1 MSEDFA
7 EDLFISLRDL
17 PRRPGRRG
25 RSFRALPM
33 ADAIFWAARYHDAIG
48 TTGLIETWL
57 DEDFPTRKAAN
68 GKKVG
73 RPEKCGV
80 RAYLVAMTALTLSE
94 QKISLTRVHEVL
106 TGDLSERDRELLQLP
121 PRRPGVPE
129 MDYTVVTRIAAKVA
143 ATFDPRPFPAR
154 CGLTEEERD
163 RLNAARDPEVMAT
176 KQRRADELTSL
187 LLLGGW
193 KMLPR
198 DVRRRWKGDL
208 TLDGTVHPTWGQ
220 RRKRYTSNR
229 TAETVSPEANAG
241 WHIKERDGKKQIDF
255 GYEAH
260 LVLATS
266 QRRLDDD
273 FPRLV
278 LGLSLDT
285 PSVARGANAVAAVS
299 AIRAAGLPAGLL
311 VSDMGYTRLK
321 PENYH
326 LPLRRLGY
334 GLLMEYDKD
343 STGLQGTHK
352 GIQLV
357 DGSLY
362 GPCLPAEFKTLHKD
376 LAEGRIDEDIHRRRL
391 EQRAAYAVRPKRRG
405 DGSISVAHRCPA
417 AGPNATA
424 TCPLK
429 QPSPGVQRGNRK
441 ALTLIHTPPSDPPP
455 ICANVE
461 SVSVPVEFGARY
473 RQEIPYRTDEWF
485 DVYRRT
491 RNEMEGRNQYLKD
504 REHQSLADP
513 GQRRFRGWAKQ
524 LLALVLKIVAANV
537 QVVLSFIDR
546 TEDAA
551 RSPRPPRG
559 RRPKAK
565 AEEQL
570 PDATGPPIRIINT
583 PKAA

>member
-1 MSEDFA
+1 MSEDFT
-7 EDLFISLRDL
+7 EGLFTSLRDL

-25 RSFRALPM
+25 RSFRALPLST
-33 ADAIFWAARYHDAIG
+33 AIFWAARYHEAVG
-48 TTGLIETWL
+48 TTELIEGWM
-57 DEDFPTRKAAN
+57 DEDSPTRKAAN

-73 RPEKCGV
+73 RPEKCGTH
-80 RAYLVAMTALTLSE
+80 AYLVATTALALSE
-94 QKISLTRVHEVL
+94 QRISLTRVHEVL
-106 TGDLSERDRELLQLP
+106 TGDLTEHDRDLLRLP

-129 MDYTVVTRIAAKVA
+129 MDYTVVTRIAARVA
-143 ATFDPRPFPAR
+143 ATFDPRPFPSR
-154 CGLTEEERD
+154 CGLTKEERD
-163 RLNAARDPEVMAT
+163 RINADRDPRVMAI
-176 KQRRADELTSL
+176 KQRRADELTSA
-187 LLLGGW
+187 LLLGLW
-193 KMLPR
+193 FMLPR
-198 DVRRRWKGDL
+198 DVRRKWKGDI

-220 RRKRYTSNR
+220 RRKRYTSSR
-229 TAETVSPEANAG
+229 TETTVSPEANAG
-241 WHIKERDGKKQIDF
+241 WHVKKHDGKIEADF

-285 PSVARGANAVAAVS
+285 PAVARDANAVAAVS

-311 VSDMGYTRLK
+311 ISDMGYTRLT
-321 PENYH
+321 PEKYH
-326 LPLRRLGY
+326 LPMRRLGY
-334 GLLMEYDKD
+334 GLLMQYDKD
-343 STGLQGTHK
+343 STGLQAAYK

-357 DGSLY
+357 DGTLY
-362 GPCLPAEFKTLHKD
+362 GPCLPDALKTIHED
-376 LAEGRIDEDIHRRRL
+376 LVEKRIDEDTFRRRL

-405 DGSISVAHRCPA
+405 DGSVSVAHRCPA

-424 TCPLK
+424 DCPLK
-429 QPSPGVQRGNRK
+429 QTPAGLDRGHRK
-441 ALTLIHTPPSDPPP
+441 ALTLVLTTPSDPPP
-455 ICANVE
+455 ICSNSE
-461 SVSVPVEFGARY
+461 SVSVPAEFGARY
-473 RQEIPYRTDEWF
+473 RQEIPYGTDEWF

-504 REHQSLADP
+504 REHQSLADS

-551 RSPRPPRG
+551 RSPKPPRG
-559 RRPKAK
+559 RRPKGK
-565 AEEQL
+565 PDVQL

-583 PKAA
+583 PQAA

>member
-1 MSEDFA
+1 MSEEFI
-7 EDLFISLRDL
+7 EGLFTSLREL
-17 PRRPGRRG
+17 PRMPGRRG
-25 RSFRALPM
+25 RSFRALPLST
-33 ADAIFWAARYHDAIG
+33 AIFWAARYHEAVG
-48 TTGLIETWL
+48 TAELIERWM

-106 TGDLSERDRELLQLP
+106 TGDLTERDRELLQLP
-121 PRRPGVPE
+121 PRRPGLPE

-143 ATFDPRPFPAR
+143 ATFDPRPFPSR

-163 RLNAARDPEVMAT
+163 RLNAKRDPEVMAT

-193 KMLPR
+193 RMLPR
-198 DVRRRWKGDL
+198 DVRRRWKGDI

-220 RRKRYTSNR
+220 RRKRYTSSR

-241 WHIKERDGKKQIDF
+241 WHVKERDGKKQVDF

-278 LGLSLDT
+278 LGLSLDK
-285 PSVARGANAVAAVS
+285 PSTARGANAVAAVS

-326 LPLRRLGY
+326 LPMRRLGY
-334 GLLMEYDKD
+334 GLLMQYDED

-357 DGSLY
+357 DGALY
-362 GPCLPAEFKTLHKD
+362 GPCLPDALKTIHED
-376 LAEGRIDEDIHRRRL
+376 LAEKRIDDDTFRRRL
-391 EQRAAYAVRPKRRG
+391 EQRAAYAVRPKHRG
-405 DGSISVAHRCPA
+405 DGSVSVAHRCPA
-417 AGPNATA
+417 AGANATA
-424 TCPLK
+424 NCPLK
-429 QPSPGVQRGNRK
+429 QSPTGVDRGHRK
-441 ALTLIHTPPSDPPP
+441 ALTLVLTTPSDPPP
-455 ICANVE
+455 ICSNSE
-461 SVSVPVEFGARY
+461 SVSVPAEFGARY
-473 RQEIPYRTDEWF
+473 RQEIAYGTDEWF

-546 TEDAA
+546 TEKAA
-551 RSPRPPRG
+551 GSPKPRG
-559 RRPKAK
+559 RRPKGK
-565 AEEQL
+565 PDTQL

-583 PKAA
+583 PQAA